1 MTETAHTPLPGLLP
15 CPFCGSGVALGPGRY
30 TQASF
35 SGVEMQTL
43 GESDHHVW
51 CGTCGAQGSTEATE
65 AEALTAWNTRAD
77 SHHRLVEAVEDCV
90 AVLTDPIVGTIYHDD
105 PDWYQALDR
114 AVTKAR
120 AALKEAGR

>member
-1 MTETAHTPLPGLLP
+1 MTDKATHTPLP
-15 CPFCGSGVALGPGRY
+15 CPFCGAQAVSARVDRLGQPSRYKVFCTGCLGR
-30 TQASF
+30 T
-35 SGVEMQTL
+35 
-43 GESDHHVW
+43 DD
-51 CGTCGAQGSTEATE
+51 AQER

-77 SHHRLVEAVEDCV
+77 SHHRLVEALEDCV